1 MRFEF
6 DHKTGMM
13 RPKKDEEIYFAQS
26 QGGGLIVDDKK
37 NNIKYIIERDGRI
50 TKLFGSFDKNN
61 LNLYDMRD
69 ARIIADR
76 VRRLLGRDHKYSDFH
91 YFLRG
96 YRMSESFIKT
106 CSDFLGESIW
116 SDIQDRSS
124 GDTVRKEDIITTN
137 EDLKNRILG
146 LYKEQGWGDTL
157 DVSSLRNCIK
167 CDDFSYIFCGYE
179 KVKHI
184 IGLEDW
190 DVSNVKDMFCMFW
203 GCKKFNSDLSKWDVS
218 NVENMRY
225 MFKECEKF
233 SSDLSKWNVSKVE
246 NMEDMFY
253 GCKKFNSDL
262 SKWNVSSVGDMNE
275 MFEGCEKFNSDLSNW
290 DVRSVEHM
298 GSMFCGC
305 KKFNSDLS
313 KWNVSGVRNM
323 NFMFWGCEKFNSDLS
338 NWDVSSVGNMQE
350 MFKGCK
356 NFNCDLSKW
365 NVKGYITFGS
375 MFINMFDGCDSLK
388 NKPSWYMKKQS
399 KITESIWSDIQDRS
413 SGEVIRKEDGVKVH
427 TCIDVDIYLK
437 NVSDS
442 YYDDLIKEILN
453 YNDSYV
459 NYKVGILSVRDK
471 AYSTEEM
478 KNMRAF
484 EAPYAYLIYDGRYGS
499 SLVAEFW
506 TYDEMKDFDL
516 DDFEDRICEE
526 DYISICKGI
535 ATKLKEVG
543 DSIEYLPRDISY
555 IGNKKN
561 NMNYDGDYALQLIG
575 ESDVNNWEVEYV
587 DKYGKGSTSTSLED
601 FKEDMIY
608 AFPELDDVEFI
619 TWSYNK
625 YACNIGI
632 PITATTV
639 KNFKKYKEYTK
650 NWFTIDEEAE

>member
-1 MRFEF
+1 M
-6 DHKTGMM
+6 G
-13 RPKKDEEIYFAQS
+13 
-26 QGGGLIVDDKK
+26 V
-37 NNIKYIIERDGRI
+37 
-50 TKLFGSFDKNN
+50 
-61 LNLYDMRD
+61 
-69 ARIIADR
+69 
-76 VRRLLGRDHKYSDFH
+76 
-91 YFLRG
+91 
-96 YRMSESFIKT
+96 IKT
-106 CSDFLGESIW
+106 FSEFINESIW
-116 SDIQDRSS
+116 SDMQDRSM
-124 GDTVRKEDIITTN
+124 GKTVRKEDFIITN
-137 EDLKNRILG
+137 EELKNRIQK
-146 LYKEQGWGDTL
+146 LYKEQGEGETL
-157 DVSSLRNCIK
+157 DVSSLTNCIQ
-167 CDDFSYIFCGYE
+167 CDDFSDIFKYFY

-190 DVSNVKDMFCMFW
+190 DVSEVT
-203 GCKKFNSDLSKWDVS
+203 
-218 NVENMRY
+218 
-225 MFKECEKF
+225 
-233 SSDLSKWNVSKVE
+233 
-246 NMEDMFY
+246 
-253 GCKKFNSDL
+253 
-262 SKWNVSSVGDMNE
+262 
-275 MFEGCEKFNSDLSNW
+275 
-290 DVRSVEHM
+290 
-298 GSMFCGC
+298 
-305 KKFNSDLS
+305 
-313 KWNVSGVRNM
+313 NM
-323 NFMFWGCEKFNSDLS
+323 NGMFSDCRNFNSDLS
-338 NWDVSSVGNMQE
+338 NWDVSNVKSMRR
-350 MFKGCK
+350 MFSNCK

-365 NVKGYITFGS
+365 NVSNVEDMGFMFRGCKNFNSDLSKWNVSNVVDMGCMFLSCDNFNSDGKSLNNWDVSNVQDMGY
-375 MFINMFDGCDSLK
+375 MFQDCYNFNSDLSKWNVSNGIDMGCMFTGCKSLQQI
-388 NKPSWYMKKQS
+388 PSWYMKKQS
-399 KITESIWSDIQDRS
+399 KITESIWSDILDRS
-413 SGEVIRKEDGVKVH
+413 TGKTRRKEDGVKVH

-437 NVSDS
+437 NTFDFN
-442 YYDDLIKEILN
+442 YDDIIKGILN

-459 NYKVGILSVRDK
+459 DYRVGILSVRDK

-478 KNMRAF
+478 ANMRTF
-484 EAPYAYLIYDGRYGS
+484 EAPYSYLIFDGRYGT
-499 SLVAEFW
+499 SLVAEFL
-506 TYDEMKDFDL
+506 TYDEMKDFGP

>member
-1 MRFEF
+1 MKFEL
-6 DHKTGMM
+6 DHRTGMM
-13 RPKKDEEIYFAQS
+13 QPKKNEEIYFAQS

-37 NNIKYIIERDGRI
+37 NNIKYIIEKDERI
-50 TKLFGSFDKNN
+50 TKLFGGFDKDN

-76 VRRLLGRDHKYSDFH
+76 VRRLLGRDHKYTDFH

-96 YRMSESFIKT
+96 YRMSEGVIKT
-106 CSDFLGESIW
+106 CSDFLEESIW
-116 SDIQDRSS
+116 SDIQDRSM
-124 GDTVRKEDIITTN
+124 GKTVRKEDIITTN
-137 EDLKNRILG
+137 EDLRNKIHE
-146 LYKEQGWGDTL
+146 LYKKQGEGDTL
-157 DVSSLRNCIK
+157 DVSSLTNLIRCN
-167 CDDFSYIFCGYE
+167 DFSDIFKYFY

-190 DVSNVKDMFCMFW
+190 DVSEVTNMNGMFSDCRNFNSDLSKWNVSSVENMACMFSYCESFNADLSKW
-203 GCKKFNSDLSKWDVS
+203 DVSNVVDMGCMFTGCKKFNSDLSKWDVS
-218 NVENMRY
+218 NVEDMGFMFKSCDNFNSDGKSLNNWDVSNVQDMGY
-225 MFKECEKF
+225 MFQDCY
-233 SSDLSKWNVSKVE
+233 N
-246 NMEDMFY
+246 
-253 GCKKFNSDL
+253 FNSDL
-262 SKWNVSSVGDMNE
+262 SKW
-275 MFEGCEKFNSDLSNW
+275 
-290 DVRSVEHM
+290 
-298 GSMFCGC
+298 
-305 KKFNSDLS
+305 
-313 KWNVSGVRNM
+313 
-323 NFMFWGCEKFNSDLS
+323 
-338 NWDVSSVGNMQE
+338 DVSSVEDMN
-350 MFKGCK
+350 
-356 NFNCDLSKW
+356 S
-365 NVKGYITFGS
+365 
-375 MFINMFDGCDSLK
+375 MFDGCKSLQQI
-388 NKPSWYMKKQS
+388 PSWYMKKQS

-413 SGEVIRKEDGVKVH
+413 MGKTRRKEDGVKVH

-437 NVSDS
+437 NTFDFN
-442 YYDDLIKEILN
+442 YDDIIKGILN

-459 NYKVGILSVRDK
+459 DYRVGILSVRDK

-478 KNMRAF
+478 ANMRTF
-484 EAPYAYLIYDGRYGS
+484 EAPYSYLIFDGRYGT

-506 TYDEMKDFDL
+506 TYDEMKGFGL

-526 DYISICKGI
+526 DYISICKGV

-561 NMNYDGDYALQLIG
+561 NMNYDGDYVLQLIG

-587 DKYGKGSTSTSLED
+587 DKYGEGSTSTSLED

-608 AFPELDDVEFI
+608 AFPELDDVVFI
-619 TWSYNK
+619 TWSYDN